1 MKGKGRRYESS
12 HPWLTFHLEL
22 SPRSPSLWVFLGEAA
37 SKIEHVV
44 RVPLKPD
51 TANEF
56 HRLYLAKGVMAT
68 TAIEG
73 NTLSEKEVRDRLD
86 GRLTLP
92 RSREYLGK
100 EVDNIAKACNA
111 IVEREIAQDGG
122 RLSPQVLKDYDRVVL
137 DGLELAEGVVPGEV
151 ITSSFGV
158 GTYRS
163 APPEDCEYLLEKLC
177 SWLEGEGFVMPDRPE
192 LDLPLGI
199 IRAILAHLYLA
210 WIHPFGDGNGRTARL
225 VEFHLLLRAG
235 FPTPSA
241 HLLSNHYNLTRTEY
255 YRQLDS
261 ASRSGGDVIP
271 FLLYAAQGLVD
282 GLREQISG
290 IQHQHL
296 EFAWRDYVHEQI
308 EGTSETTKRRR
319 ELVYGLSSLKHCQA
333 KEILPSSAL
342 LAGLY
347 GSKTMKTLTRDLNW
361 LCEKGL
367 VEKTAEG
374 YRGKVELIM
383 AFVPIRKANT

>member
-37 SKIEHVV
+37 SKIEHVA

-163 APPEDCEYLLEKLC
+163 APQ
-177 SWLEGEGFVMPDRPE
+177 
-192 LDLPLGI
+192 
-199 IRAILAHLYLA
+199 
-210 WIHPFGDGNGRTARL
+210 RTAS
-225 VEFHLLLRAG
+225 
-235 FPTPSA
+235 TS
-241 HLLSNHYNLTRTEY
+241 
-255 YRQLDS
+255 
-261 ASRSGGDVIP
+261 
-271 FLLYAAQGLVD
+271 
-282 GLREQISG
+282 
-290 IQHQHL
+290 
-296 EFAWRDYVHEQI
+296 WR
-308 EGTSETTKRRR
+308 
-319 ELVYGLSSLKHCQA
+319 
-333 KEILPSSAL
+333 SSAP
-342 LAGLY
+342 
-347 GSKTMKTLTRDLNW
+347 GSR
-361 LCEKGL
+361 
-367 VEKTAEG
+367 A
-374 YRGKVELIM
+374 KVS
-383 AFVPIRKANT
+383 